1 MMNCSLSIDDEGLWQ
16 QILDKNNNKRYK
28 AIFQT
33 IVITLK
39 IIQLTHMRRTLSST
53 KIQLQETE

>member
-1 MMNCSLSIDDEGLWQ
+1 MMKGLWQ

-39 IIQLTHMRRTLSST
+39 IIPLTHMRRTLSST
-53 KIQLQETE
+53 KIQRQETE